1 MALLRTIFFSLFLI
15 LSFLVGT
22 FLTLTVAAFTR
33 NSKTFRQAAQ
43 IWAKALV
50 LASGS
55 KLTIKGLENIPKDEP
70 LIIVSNHQSA
80 ADIIVLLAAIPRYF
94 RFVIKKELFAV
105 PIFGFYLR
113 MADYVPL
120 NRQAGSGS
128 VKSLGQADVTDAI
141 LIFPEGTRSGSQ
153 ELLPFKKGSL
163 FLVFNYK
170 ARVLPVAING
180 SYKIIPKG
188 SFVIKPTDVTISFGP
203 PLDLTNYPRTKAG
216 YEKGMEELRSSI
228 EKML

>member
-1 MALLRTIFFSLFLI
+1 MALLRTIFFSLFLV

-22 FLTLTVAAFTR
+22 LLTLAIAAFTR
-33 NSKTFRQAAQ
+33 SSKTFRHAAQ
-43 IWAKALV
+43 IWSKALV

-55 KLTIKGLENIPKDEP
+55 KLTVKGLENIPKDEP

-80 ADIIVLLAAIPRYF
+80 ADIIILLAAIPRYF

-113 MADYVPL
+113 MADYVRL
-120 NRQAGSGS
+120 DREAGASS
-128 VKSLGQADVTDAI
+128 VKSLLKADVADAV
-141 LIFPEGTRSGSQ
+141 LIFPEGTRSGSSD
-153 ELLPFKKGSL
+153 LLPFKKGSL
-163 FLVFNYK
+163 FLVFNSK

-180 SYKIIPKG
+180 SYKIVPKG
-188 SFVIKPTDVTISFGP
+188 SAVIKPTDVTISFGP
-203 PLDLTNYPRTKAG
+203 PLDLTNYPRTKIG
-216 YEKGMEELRSSI
+216 YEQAMGELRNSI